1 MTEELYLGLEN
12 LNYKKKQIW
21 QLLFLFDYLKRIG
34 KEGEFEIYLNE
45 LTTYYSYRQMEQIIK
60 CITHNT
66 PYDILLNTSLSWK
79 RMNELRRY
87 LEDSLSPVIK
97 GSKSYNE
104 YLQIARQMVCD
115 DWDSHCI
122 YELRRFVKGKH
133 ILSSVELLRL
143 YNFVSQNK
151 IVYWQILS
159 FLYNVFEY
167 GSYYLFDSFK
177 FIQPLI
183 DKLFSIDKGL
193 SLDSNLIV
201 LSKSLDKY
209 IESIQFSD
217 SVDGSH

>member
-34 KEGEFEIYLNE
+34 KEGEFETYLNE

-167 GSYYLFDSFK
+167 GSYYLFDSFQ

>member
-1 MTEELYLGLEN
+1 MTEELYLVLES

-21 QLLFLFDYLKRIG
+21 QLLFLFDYLNSVG
-34 KEGEFEIYLNE
+34 KESDFETYLNE
-45 LTTYYSYRQMEQIIK
+45 LTTVYSHRQMEQIIK

-66 PYDILLNTSLSWK
+66 PYKVLLHSDLSWK

-87 LEDSLSPVIK
+87 LEDSLSNVIK

-104 YLQIARQMVCD
+104 YLHIAEKMICD

-133 ILSSVELLRL
+133 ILSSTELLQL
-143 YNFVSQNK
+143 YDFISNNK

-167 GSYYLFDSFK
+167 GSYYLFDSLK
-177 FIQPLI
+177 YIQPLI
-183 DKLFSIDKGL
+183 DKLFSIEKGL
-193 SLDSNLIV
+193 SLDANLIV

-209 IESIQFSD
+209 IKSIKS
-217 SVDGSH
+217 SNSRG